1 MKMKKVFQPI
11 IDLLNVNLEASVTD
25 ILPSVMELCAVGVK
39 GTRETKVK
47 RDADGNPTEIFCY
60 YHAEWEKLEDV
71 SYGTKKGSTTGFS
84 NMCKLGSTQW
94 SRQKRVADKATTEI
108 LNDVMEGTLARED
121 IQARKDEIE
130 AERTI
135 IVPLEVLVE
144 RALEESADTEVIT
157 AEDVGTITI
166 DEMEEDLV

>member
-1 MKMKKVFQPI
+1 MKFKKVFQPI
-11 IDLLNVNLEASVTD
+11 IDLLDLNLEATVAD

-94 SRQKRVADKATTEI
+94 SRQKRVADKATTGILEDVISGVLDNDREI
-108 LNDVMEGTLARED
+108 
-121 IQARKDEIE
+121 IQARKDEIK

-144 RALEESADTEVIT
+144 RALEESADPS
-157 AEDVGTITI
+157 
-166 DEMEEDLV
+166 